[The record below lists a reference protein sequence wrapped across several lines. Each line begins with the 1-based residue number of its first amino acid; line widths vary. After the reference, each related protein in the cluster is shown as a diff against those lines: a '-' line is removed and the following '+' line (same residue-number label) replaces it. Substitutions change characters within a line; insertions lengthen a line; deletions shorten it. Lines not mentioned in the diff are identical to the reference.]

1 MSTRREFITLLGGA
15 ATMRPLSAEG
25 QAPPKRPLIGLLAA
39 GSKAGGSRYYGAFPL
54 GLGELGYLEGRDYMF
69 EERYADGDPLRLPLL
84 AEELVRLKADV
95 IVTSNNQATLAARKA
110 TTTVPI
116 VSANLTDPIGFGF
129 VVSEAR
135 PGTNVTGLLSRVE
148 GQATKQLEI
157 ARDLLPVMTRIG
169 LLINPDNPSNVVQRR
184 EIEPVAGKL
193 GVALLSVEVR
203 TGDEVGPAFQTFARE
218 GANIVV
224 VLMDAKFLTLRRQVA
239 AFALTTR
246 LPTVYGWRD
255 HVEDGGLI
263 SYGTDLRERFRR
275 AATYVSKILKGEKPA
290 DLPVE
295 FPTKLEL
302 VINLATAKAL
312 GLSIPPTLLAR
323 ADEVIE

>member
-1 MSTRREFITLLGGA
+1 V
-15 ATMRPLSAEG
+15 
-25 QAPPKRPLIGLLAA
+25 
-39 GSKAGGSRYYGAFPL
+39 
-54 GLGELGYLEGRDYMF
+54 F
-69 EERYADGDPLRLPLL
+69 EERYADGDPVRLPLL

-135 PGTNVTGLLSRVE
+135 PGTNVTGVLSRVE

-203 TGDEVGPAFQTFARE
+203 TGDEVGPAFQRFARE
-218 GANIVV
+218 GANSVV
-224 VLMDAKFLTLRRQVA
+224 VLMDAKFLTLRRQIA

-290 DLPVE
+290 ELPVE

-312 GLSIPPTLLAR
+312 GLTVPEQLLAR
-323 ADEVIE
+323 AHEVIE